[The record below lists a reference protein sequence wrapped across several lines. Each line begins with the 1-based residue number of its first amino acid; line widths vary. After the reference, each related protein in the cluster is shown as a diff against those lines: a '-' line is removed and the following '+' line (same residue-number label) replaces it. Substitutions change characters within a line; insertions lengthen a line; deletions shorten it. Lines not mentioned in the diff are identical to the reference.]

1 MPEQET
7 IPAAEMERRLRDR
20 PAPDLPDHFVLPD
33 YGGLSIANIA
43 PTIVRLFGLE
53 PDGTSPP
60 LPQYIWSDLTERV
73 ECVVLL
79 LLDAVGYLQ
88 FKEHIADQTTLF
100 SRLARRGRLFPLT
113 SVFPSTTVSAL
124 SSIRTGRSPLGH
136 GFLGTNLLLS
146 RQGVLANMLKLAPA
160 AHTVA
165 GSLESWGWDPDGFIT
180 APSLAEKLAAASIE
194 TVVHTRLHF
203 VASTLTRILLK
214 GVDDLRGY
222 LHLSDLW
229 INLHRTLTER
239 APGQPLFV
247 DVYWSGIDDTAHVY
261 GTDNEYVDSAL
272 LHFSRSLE
280 QDFISTLAED
290 TRRSTVLI
298 VTADHGQIATPSD
311 QVVHLPEHPHLRDNL
326 LLPPAGESRAAYL
339 YVRPGRERDLRA
351 YVAEHLEQQFALL
364 ETDRAL
370 EAGLWGHRDEL
381 TVRGRARL
389 GDMILL
395 AKHKARLSSRPRK
408 NGGHTLRGHHGSLTP
423 EEMLVPLLIARLD
436 QL

>member
-1 MPEQET
+1 MEGREA
-7 IPAAEMERRLRDR
+7 IPPGEMECRLRSR
-20 PAPDLPDHFVLPD
+20 HAPELPAHFVLPD

-43 PTIVRLFGLE
+43 PTIARLFGLK
-53 PDGTSPP
+53 PDGHGPA
-60 LPQYIWSDLTERV
+60 LPQYIWSDLTEGV

-88 FKEHIADQTTLF
+88 FRQHIAAETSPF

-146 RQGVLANMLKLAPA
+146 HEGVLANMLKLAPA
-160 AHTVA
+160 AYTGA
-165 GSLESWGWDPDGFIT
+165 GSLEDWGWDPADFMT
-180 APSLAEKLAAASIE
+180 APSLAESLETAGIG
-194 TVVHTRLHF
+194 TVVHTRRHF
-203 VASTLTRILLK
+203 IASTLTRILLK
-214 GVDDLRGY
+214 GADDLRGY

-229 INLHRTLTER
+229 INVHRTLRER

-247 DVYWSGIDDTAHVY
+247 DVYWGGIDDTAHVY
-261 GTDNEYVDSAL
+261 GTDNQYVDSVL
-272 LHFSRSLE
+272 FHFGRSLE
-280 QDFISTLAED
+280 QDFLAALPTE
-290 TRRSTVLI
+290 TRKSTVLI

-311 QVVHLPEHPHLRDNL
+311 QVVHLPEHPGLRDSL

-339 YVRPGRERDLRA
+339 YVRPGRERALRA
-351 YVAEHLEQQFALL
+351 YVTKHLEERFALL

-370 EAGLWGHRDEL
+370 EAGLWGDRDEL
-381 TVRGRARL
+381 TIRNRARL
-389 GDMILL
+389 GNVILV
-395 AKHKARLSSRPRK
+395 AKHNARLSTRPK
-408 NGGHTLRGHHGSLTP
+408 NEGGNSLCGHHGSLTP